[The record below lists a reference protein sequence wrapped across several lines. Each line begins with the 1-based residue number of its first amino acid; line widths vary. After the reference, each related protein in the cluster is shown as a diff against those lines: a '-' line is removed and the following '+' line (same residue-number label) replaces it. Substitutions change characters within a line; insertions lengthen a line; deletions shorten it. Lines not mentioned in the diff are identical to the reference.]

1 MKNEKLS
8 LDFKILR
15 DQCTII
21 QRDFNTYHALFF
33 SDCSGELL
41 TKTARIFFTDLSEIM
56 QRDWIV
62 QVCKIMDPATTQIK
76 GEILENISF
85 KLINKQLL
93 QEKIFSKEISLIT
106 NSILAYG
113 EKITPARNK
122 RLTHFDREAH
132 VNKITLGETTT
143 LEIHTFLNNI
153 QKYCDAVGSALGIG
167 PLDFSASDC
176 PGDVHDL
183 LTVLEKAIK
192 AT

>member
-8 LDFKILR
+8 LDFQILR

-21 QRDFNTYHALFF
+21 QRDFNTYDALFF
-33 SDCSGELL
+33 SDFSGELL

-56 QRDWIV
+56 QRDWIL
-62 QVCKIMDPATTQIK
+62 QVCKIMDPATTQRK
-76 GEILENISF
+76 GAILENISF

-93 QEKIFSKEISLIT
+93 EEKICSEEILLLT

-122 RLTHFDREAH
+122 RLTHLDREAH
-132 VNKITLGETTT
+132 INEILLGDTNT
-143 LEIHTFLNNI
+143 LEIHIFLNNI
-153 QKYCDAVGSALGIG
+153 QEYCDAVGNALGIG
-167 PLDFSASDC
+167 PLDFSVSDC

-192 AT
+192 ET